1 MRKLKNQLGLERAF
15 DMNVQFCLGHRLQHL
30 AQLFVQHV
38 FSTMDRVVWFTRQQC
53 SACGDATGPAPP
65 FPPRLQ
71 ALPGMDT
78 RAPPPGN
85 FVHYLFDF

>member
-1 MRKLKNQLGLERAF
+1 MRKLKNQLGLEGAF
-15 DMNVQFCLGHRLQHL
+15 DMNVQFCLGHRLQQL

-53 SACGDATGPAPP
+53 SACADATDPAPP
-65 FPPRLQ
+65 FP
-71 ALPGMDT
+71 ALPRHGMDT
-78 RAPPPGN
+78 RAPLPGK